1 VFLVFALQNQ
11 GNNLS
16 KSGGMS
22 MAHVPE
28 PVDRREVVREDRA
41 PGYVRRERVIKDA
54 NAERELT
61 LDRVAQFIWLV
72 FGIIIGLIGLRVLL
86 RLIVANPANT
96 FADFIYYLTGI
107 FLGPFFGLTNTPTT
121 TDGIALEISSLIAM
135 VVYALVAYV
144 LVKLVY
150 VLFSKSSARKVETY
164 ERD

>member
-1 VFLVFALQNQ
+1 
-11 GNNLS
+11 
-16 KSGGMS
+16 
-22 MAHVPE
+22 MAQIPE

-41 PGYVRRERVIKDA
+41 PGYVRRERVIRDA
-54 NAERELT
+54 GAERQHT

-96 FADFIYYLTGI
+96 FADLIYDITDI
-107 FLGPFFGLTNTPTT
+107 FLWPFFGLTSTPTT
-121 TDGIALEISSLIAM
+121 TSGNALEISSLIAM
-135 VVYALVAYV
+135 VVYALIAWV
-144 LVKLVY
+144 LVRLVY

>member
-1 VFLVFALQNQ
+1 
-11 GNNLS
+11 
-16 KSGGMS
+16 
-22 MAHVPE
+22 MAQIPE

-41 PGYVRRERVIKDA
+41 PGYVRRQRIIRDA
-54 NAERELT
+54 SAERELA

-72 FGIIIGLIGLRVLL
+72 FGIIIGLIGLRVVL

-96 FADFIYYLTGI
+96 FADFIYDVTNI

-135 VVYALVAYV
+135 VVYALVAYII
-144 LVKLVY
+144 VKLIY